1 VTLTFVKEAC
11 DLLVRCAFFATAPFM
26 LVFAAMLFP
35 VTGAVVQIALA
46 LLVCVAGEA
55 IRRSTR
61 RWPVL
66 RALLAAEFA
75 FEAYYRD
82 NPPRP
87 FVYYM
92 FYPLLM
98 PYWLTVRSARREFLL
113 YKGYTLISFGILL
126 VSLFVQYF
134 WSFPPELTW
143 TDFAP
148 LAAGTLAAETVVVL
162 MFLMPI
168 VTSVVH
174 FHRLHA
180 RRRLTILFVAGMISV
195 GFAAARLERRRDP
208 IVSYAARVRL
218 RLRTE
223 ARPNVAA
230 RAQTAA
236 LAAAWHT
243 LPNQLDDIGRDG
255 KVLDAPLEAAHDALS
270 TFYKFDEA
278 NAFDLWYSNK
288 NAQKILVLYFESHRG
303 HAPIWLAID
312 ESGTTTSD
320 EKLLPA
326 NAFRAMRHA
335 AR

>member
-1 VTLTFVKEAC
+1 VTLTFVRQVC
-11 DLLVRCAFFATAPFM
+11 DLLVRCAFFAIAPFL
-26 LVFAAMLFP
+26 LVFVAMLFP
-35 VTGAVVQIALA
+35 VTGAVVQIGLA
-46 LLVCVAGEA
+46 LLVSVAGEA
-55 IRRSTR
+55 IRRSTS

-66 RALLAAEFA
+66 RALLAAQFE

-87 FVYYM
+87 FAYYV

-98 PYWLTVRSARREFLL
+98 PYWLTVRTARREFLL

-134 WSFPPELTW
+134 RSFPPELRW
-143 TDFAP
+143 SDFAP

-168 VTSVVH
+168 VTTVVH
-174 FHRLHA
+174 YHRLHA
-180 RRRLTILFVAGMISV
+180 TRRLGILFVAGMISV

-208 IVSYAARVRL
+208 IVSYAARIRL

-223 ARPNVAA
+223 ARPDLAA

-236 LAAAWHT
+236 LAAAWHA
-243 LPNQLDDIGRDG
+243 LPNQLDDIDRDG
-255 KVLDAPLEAAHDALS
+255 KVLDQPLEAAHEALS
-270 TFYKFDEA
+270 AFYKFDEA

-288 NAQKILVLYFESHRG
+288 DAQKILVLYFESHRG
-303 HAPIWLAID
+303 HAPIWLARD
-312 ESGTTTSD
+312 DSGTTMSD
-320 EKLLPA
+320 ERRLPL